1 MLCFPAA
8 TSTGVIIPFQ
18 SFRFVSACNH
28 LADTGM
34 FIDNTNVTDIND
46 LVEMKAFAKGLA
58 IGFKTEDK
66 DVLMGIIANGRR
78 SYIPAKHGWNLI
90 THPKSRHANQARNII
105 ANPKSRLTQNLITR
119 AAQPHPKADLHIP
132 RTDPKIGYSNQAF
145 KRSQR
150 DGVNSKFRPQNGRDS
165 QALKRAEAYLLA
177 KQKKAI
183 PPILNDVLFVLVSG
197 AESDV
202 EVHAPVKEMKDAG
215 AKIVAIG
222 VGKDAKIGKL
232 GSQADEK
239 FMVPP
244 GAGNAIVNAIVV
256 AVCKKCK

>member
-1 MLCFPAA
+1 
-8 TSTGVIIPFQ
+8 
-18 SFRFVSACNH
+18 
-28 LADTGM
+28 M

-46 LVEMKAFAKGLA
+46 LAEMKAFAKGLA

-66 DVLMGIIANGRR
+66 DVQMGIIANGFR
-78 SYIPAKHGWNLI
+78 SYVPDTHRNTALARHGWNLI
-90 THPKSRHANQARNII
+90 THPKNRHPNLARNFI
-105 ANPKSRLTQNLITR
+105 AHPKSRAGNQGRAFIVHPKSRLVYQRWNPIKR
-119 AAQPHPKADLHIP
+119 ASQPYLKTDLHVLG
-132 RTDPKIGYSNQAF
+132 TNPKIGSPNMAL
-145 KRSQR
+145 KRSQPH
-150 DGVNSKFRPQNGRDS
+150 GMHSKFHPKHRHDS
-165 QALKRAEAYLLA
+165 QAFKRAEAYLLA

-183 PPILNDVLFVLVSG
+183 PPILNDVLFVLISG

-232 GSQADEK
+232 GSMADEK

-256 AVCKKCK
+256 AVCKKCE

>member
-1 MLCFPAA
+1 
-8 TSTGVIIPFQ
+8 
-18 SFRFVSACNH
+18 
-28 LADTGM
+28 M
-34 FIDNTNVTDIND
+34 FIDDTNVTDIND
-46 LVEMKAFAKGLA
+46 LAEMKAFAKGLA

-66 DVLMGIIANGRR
+66 DVQMGIIANGFR
-78 SYIPAKHGWNLI
+78 SHVANTHRNTALARHGWNLI
-90 THPKSRHANQARNII
+90 THPKNRH
-105 ANPKSRLTQNLITR
+105 
-119 AAQPHPKADLHIP
+119 QPYLKTDLHVLGTNP
-132 RTDPKIGYSNQAF
+132 TIGSPNTAL
-145 KRSQR
+145 KRSQLH
-150 DGVNSKFRPQNGRDS
+150 GMHSKFHPKYRHDS
-165 QALKRAEAYLLA
+165 QAFKRAEAYLLA

-183 PPILNDVLFVLVSG
+183 PPILNDVLFVLISG

-232 GSQADEK
+232 GSMADEK

-256 AVCKKCK
+256 AVCKKCE